1 MEEIVQIVF
10 RVLAAVIGIYSL
22 IIFIRIIFS
31 WFRNLVS
38 GRLVEIISKVTDP
51 YLNWWR
57 KRLNLRIGI
66 IDFSAVAGIMFLY
79 LLQNI
84 FSMISAADK
93 ISIGMFLSVIILS
106 LWPMVS
112 FILGFCIIVIVLRM
126 IAYLTNRYM
135 FSQFWGMVDSI
146 SKPILYRINR
156 IVFGSKIPGFLNGII
171 VSLLILIVIFILA
184 RVLIYMFASFLY
196 NLPI

>member
-1 MEEIVQIVF
+1 MQIVF